1 MAIPTAV
8 FGFCLACLL
17 CLGFTPLVARLSGV
31 VMRRDGSTS
40 THPTTTPIEDERP
53 NVGGLAI
60 YASIVVTLIVA
71 LLLYPNWRDG
81 AFPTLA
87 IGIVLAGGL
96 VVVLGLIDDLQGSR
110 PWKKLLTQCVAV
122 LLLQIYVDALGLGA
136 LMVGGWHLALTLLV
150 LLWML
155 GLTNA
160 MNLIDGLDGLAAGV
174 AALGGAALAVAAA
187 VLGLGQPALIAAAVA
202 GASLGFLRRNAPP
215 ASIIMG
221 DTGSMFLGFALAGVG
236 AAIFWSAPS
245 ARTLL
250 GLLLISWVP
259 ALDASYAVVRRW
271 ARGESIFR
279 GDRGHIHHRLLSS
292 GFSTRGAALSLCGL
306 ALLGSVAGVATILHS
321 NAALWTTTLL
331 MASLPLAWILRP
343 QSAARRQAAHT
354 EAARKGTVTQDRAA

>member
-8 FGFCLACLL
+8 FGFSLACLL
-17 CLGFTPLVARLSGV
+17 CLGLTPLVGRLAVRGRWSSTEKLVDSG
-31 VMRRDGSTS
+31 D
-40 THPTTTPIEDERP
+40 RP

-60 YASIVVTLIVA
+60 FASMVLALVA
-71 LLLYPNWRDG
+71 TPI
-81 AFPTLA
+81 AFPAYRSVTHPALA

-110 PWKKLLTQCVAV
+110 PWKKLLTQCLAV
-122 LLLQIYVDALGLGA
+122 LLLQTYVDALGLSA
-136 LMVGGWHLALTLLV
+136 LGMGTWNLALTALL

-160 MNLIDGLDGLAAGV
+160 MNLVDGLDGLAAGI
-174 AALGGAALAVAAA
+174 AAVGGVGLAVTASS
-187 VLGLGQPALIAAAVA
+187 LGLPQPALIAAALA

-236 AAIFWSAPS
+236 AAIFWAAPV

-259 ALDASYAVVRRW
+259 ALDASYAVLRRW
-271 ARGESIFR
+271 ARGDSIFR
-279 GDRGHIHHRLLSS
+279 GDRGHIHHRLLAS
-292 GFSTRGAALSLCGL
+292 GFSQRGAALSLCGL
-306 ALLGSVAGVATILHS
+306 ALLGSAAGVATILHS
-321 NAALWTTTLL
+321 NALLWTSTLL
-331 MASLPLAWILRP
+331 IATLPLAWILRP
-343 QSAARRQAAHT
+343 QNVARRRDTLAKS
-354 EAARKGTVTQDRAA
+354 AREGAVTQDRAA